1 MSPERPLE
9 ITHLRDRLLND
20 FSARLPA
27 GATGTTD
34 ERERNLL
41 TRALAA
47 FALHKLAG
55 ATLDEAAAS
64 IVDGGG
70 DGGLDAIYY
79 SPTSHSLWLVQSKYF
94 ADGQGEPALGDVSKF
109 RDGIEAFLQGNFAA
123 FDANAEISRRLP
135 QLRAH
140 FEDESLQVR
149 GVLVY
154 SGVQVVSEDRIRLFE
169 ELRRRFSP
177 YDEYLHIQRANLTT
191 AHDWLVA
198 AVNQRGVDIDEL
210 TLYRPGFLPQPFE
223 TYYGLI
229 KLEDLYGIQ
238 STHGSQLVTEN
249 IRNYKG
255 STDVNDEIVET
266 VREHPEHFFYLNN
279 GLTAYCSRIAVN
291 PLDRGN
297 AESKRLRL
305 YGFSVVNG
313 AQTLGAVGAFPNPTP
328 APFPEGYAFIKIIS
342 LQGCEDER
350 DFAQK
355 ITRATNFQNVV
366 GLRDFVALDGEQ
378 ERIRDHLELSG
389 ISYHFKETE
398 SEPQPDDSNFNLM
411 EATTALACLEQDLD
425 FSVRVLG
432 NRNSLWSHEVVFT
445 NPELP
450 SRYRRLF
457 RPDITART
465 IWRAV
470 QAKRAVIG
478 RCQENSRASRPG
490 KRKEFFENA
499 RWLILCI
506 IFIRLHPERGEALL
520 LSPAEIDA
528 IRREA
533 DDVAE
538 AIWTPAEPLGAL
550 RHFKSVFC
558 SYDDCR
564 RLKASAMATL
574 AVGAPPP
581 GP

>member
-20 FSARLPA
+20 FRARLPA
-27 GATGTTD
+27 AATGTPE

-47 FALHKLAG
+47 FVLHKQAG

-70 DGGLDAIYY
+70 DYGLDAIYY
-79 SPTSHSLWLVQSKYF
+79 SPTSHRLWLVQSKYF
-94 ADGQGEPALGDVSKF
+94 AEGQGEPALGDVSKF
-109 RDGIEAFLQGNFAA
+109 RDGIEAFLQGDFAPFA
-123 FDANAEISRRLP
+123 ANAEIIRREP

-154 SGVQVVSEDRIRLFE
+154 SGIQIVSEDRIRLFE
-169 ELRRRFSP
+169 ELRRRFSA
-177 YDEYLHIQRANLTT
+177 DDDYLVIQRANLTT

-198 AVNQRGVDIDEL
+198 SNQRGVDINEL

-223 TYYGLI
+223 TYYGLV
-229 KLEDLYGIQ
+229 KLKDLFDIQ
-238 STHGSQLVTEN
+238 ATHGCLLVTEN

-255 STDVNDEIVET
+255 STDVNEEIAET
-266 VREHPEHFFYLNN
+266 IRENPEHFFYLNN
-279 GLTAYCSRIAVN
+279 GLTAYCSRIVPN
-291 PLDRGN
+291 QLDRAN
-297 AESKRLRL
+297 TESKRLKL

-313 AQTLGAVGAFPNPTP
+313 AQTLGAVGTFPDPTP
-328 APFPEGYAFIKIIS
+328 EPFPDGYAFIKIIN
-342 LQGCEDER
+342 LQACEDEK
-350 DFAQK
+350 DFALK
-355 ITRATNFQNVV
+355 ITKATNFQNVI

-378 ERIRDHLELSG
+378 ERIRAHLELSG
-389 ISYHFKETE
+389 ISYHFKEAE

-425 FSVRVLG
+425 FCVRVLG
-432 NRNSLWSHEVVFT
+432 NRNSLWSHEVVFP

-457 RPDITART
+457 RPDLTART
-465 IWRAV
+465 IWRTV

-478 RCQENSRASRPG
+478 RCQENARASGQG

-499 RWLILCI
+499 RWLILHI
-506 IFIRLHPERGEALL
+506 IFIRLHPERGEALQL
-520 LSPAEIDA
+520 TPAEIDA

-558 SYDDCR
+558 SFDDCR

-574 AVGAPPP
+574 AAGAAPPP